1 MPEVSVLATPHPA
14 SLFRDP
20 SEILPTIMDWGKV
33 PRMLAGTWPAP
44 VPPPFVGTQATIRDV
59 FAWFDRAESQPWI
72 ALDTEYFP
80 ETSTLTML
88 GMGTPGKDCCILPWL
103 VSQHYV
109 FNDVTRHAIAG
120 RVRTLVA
127 TVRVVMHNTLA
138 DLPILKRNMDVVVP
152 PGQIEDTMLADGVLW
167 CELAHDLGSLAR
179 RYCAHNQHKQLADV
193 DPVAYNHGDVL
204 ATIDAR
210 LAQIKEFAADPA
222 SECVYREQSLAL
234 IPLVLEAHERGIRL
248 DQDAVRTMAT
258 QLGADKTRIGYEAQ
272 ATVGWPINLGSIS
285 SASGRGHIQT
295 WLGRAMSYPVKRH
308 PKTHQPTWDDDAL
321 AGLAKQY
328 PDDPIITARLAY
340 AGVTQLLNHYIT
352 PFIRADGTVME
363 RCYPRFSLHTQTSG
377 RWSTQNPPMATLHRS
392 GSLDHLFIPDPGEAW
407 VGYDIDQAE
416 LRVMACEARD
426 ETMLAVFREGRDI
439 HTENT
444 MAIWGWTTLPE
455 DWQGKRDERRTFAKT
470 LTHRLDYMGDPKKC
484 MDIPGAEKLGMTSAR
499 LQRAA
504 EAYFAR
510 YPGLR
515 RYHVA
520 RSAEYQRT
528 RTARS
533 FRGRRRIAWGQGMTM
548 IRELMNH
555 PFQAGVADIFNLTLL
570 RVWEALRP
578 YGGRFVYQS
587 HDAAWWGVCEDCVEA
602 ATGAIREIFLAP
614 WRINGVDMV
623 MPVSFKPVRRG
634 P

>member
-1 MPEVSVLATPHPA
+1 M
-14 SLFRDP
+14 
-20 SEILPTIMDWGKV
+20 
-33 PRMLAGTWPAP
+33 
-44 VPPPFVGTQATIRDV
+44 GTQATIRDV
-59 FAWFDRAESQPWI
+59 FAWFDRAEGQPWI

-88 GMGTPGKDCCILPWL
+88 GMGTPRKDCCILPWL

-109 FNDVTRHAIAG
+109 FNDYTRHAIAE
-120 RVRTLVA
+120 RLCALVMR
-127 TVRVVMHNTLA
+127 VRVVMHNALA
-138 DLPILKRNMDVVVP
+138 DLPILSKNMNVVVP
-152 PGQIEDTMLADGVLW
+152 PEMIEDTMLADGVLW

-179 RYCAHNQHKQLADV
+179 RYCVHNQHKQLADV
-193 DPVAYNHGDVL
+193 DPMAYNHGDVL

-222 SECVYREQSLAL
+222 SERVYREQSLAL

-248 DQDAVRTMAT
+248 DQEVVKAMAT

-295 WLGRAMSYPVKRH
+295 WLGQAMGYPVKRH

-321 AGLAKQY
+321 AGLAKRY
-328 PDDPIITARLAY
+328 PDDPIIAARLAY
-340 AGVTQLLNHYIT
+340 AGVTQLLSHYIA
-352 PFIRADGTVME
+352 PFVRADGTVME

-377 RWSTQNPPMATLHRS
+377 RWSTQDPPMATLPRT
-392 GSLDHLFIPDPGEAW
+392 GSLDTLFVPDPSEVW
-407 VGYDIDQAE
+407 IGYDIDQAE

-426 ETMLAVFREGRDI
+426 ETMLAVFRGGRDI

-444 MAIWGWTTLPE
+444 MAIWGWTELPS
-455 DWQGKRDERRTFAKT
+455 DWVNKGDGGDERRTFAKIF
-470 LTHRLDYMGDPKKC
+470 THRLDYMGDPKKC

-533 FRGRRRIAWGQGMTM
+533 FKGRRRIAWGQGMAM

-587 HDAAWWGVCEDCVEA
+587 HDAAWWGVPAEYEA
-602 ATGAIREIFLAP
+602 KATEVIAEIFLAP